1 MWNVLSLLRKC
12 VVSQLVSSGQRLT
25 SSFSNLTPYW
35 GSLCS
40 LLHPL
45 CAWPAL
51 PVYIT
56 TLFILCFSHFQHKW
70 EIVLGTP
77 HQQTEKK
84 KKSHLYCHGKQSH
97 CWKHLF
103 PVAVFGWVYSS
114 PPVRLPPFLSSALCT
129 EAVNIFWLAHMENVT
144 FTREIIYPPVL
155 CTRGCVPFDVHDW
168 KSGLLIQL
176 MWDNM
181 NRWYVSW

>member
-1 MWNVLSLLRKC
+1 MWKVLSLLRKC

-56 TLFILCFSHFQHKW
+56 TLFILCFSHFQHNW

-77 HQQTEKK
+77 RQQTEKK
-84 KKSHLYCHGKQSH
+84 EEPSLLS
-97 CWKHLF
+97 WK
-103 PVAVFGWVYSS
+103 AVTLLEAFIPSGSVWMSLLIPS
-114 PPVRLPPFLSSALCT
+114 GPPPSFL
-129 EAVNIFWLAHMENVT
+129 
-144 FTREIIYPPVL
+144 VL
-155 CTRGCVPFDVHDW
+155 CFVHRGSKHFLACSYGKCDIYKRDHLSACALH
-168 KSGLLIQL
+168 SGSCAIWCPWLKI
-176 MWDNM
+176 WVADTANV
-181 NRWYVSW
+181 R